1 MSATLITQ
9 RLIEEGTSAR
19 AHFQI
24 WWALRNLALPKFHQV
39 MSDFDHVDFFHAA
52 NSGHYV
58 LFFLALTKIFDR
70 DERVA
75 GISELKRALR
85 AEGKTVTALNIAR
98 ELKPH
103 EAVVKAVM
111 NIRNR
116 SLVHSEYAIA
126 RHHVYKLSGVTPNQL
141 RALIE
146 AACRAIRIS
155 ASDLGFSETVFDSDR
170 FERATLNMLATLEKG
185 QLGFNR

>member
-1 MSATLITQ
+1 MSAAVITQ
-9 RLIEEGTSAR
+9 RLIEEGKNAR
-19 AHFQI
+19 AHFQV
-24 WWALRNLALPKFHQV
+24 WWALRNLALPKYHRT
-39 MSDFDHVDFFHAA
+39 MSNFGHVDFFHAA

-70 DERVA
+70 DDRVA
-75 GISELKRALR
+75 GISELKKALR
-85 AEGKTVTALNIAR
+85 AEGKTATALKIAR

-116 SLVHSEYAIA
+116 SLVHNEYAIP
-126 RHHVYKLSGVTPNQL
+126 RHHVYKLNGVTPNQL

-146 AACRAIRIS
+146 ASCRAIRVA
-155 ASDLGFSETVFDSDR
+155 ASDLGYSETIFDSDR
-170 FERATLNMLATLEKG
+170 FERATLNMLAGLERG
-185 QLGFNR
+185 QA